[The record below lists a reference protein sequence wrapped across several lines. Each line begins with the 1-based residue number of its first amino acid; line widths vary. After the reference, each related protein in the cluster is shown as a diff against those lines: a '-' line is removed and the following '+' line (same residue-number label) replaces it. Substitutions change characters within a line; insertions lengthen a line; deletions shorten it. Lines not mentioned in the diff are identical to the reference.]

1 MKAKLIV
8 AAVAALCSAGA
19 MAQLNPAT
27 ATSYMT
33 YYIGGASTQAS
44 AVAIIVPTLFAA
56 STPIVTITQTVPG
69 AVGTVNTLTGY
80 YGMSNPTYTGTS
92 QPLLVVYNSTNGSF
106 AGIGQLIYSG
116 PAASSPWFESKILTL
131 GASGT
136 AMSCNLTTAPYTC
149 TSTDGS
155 KDAFVQID
163 MALSDVQPNEGFPGV
178 ITPGAGT
185 NLALS
190 QLVTTT
196 TGLEG
201 FGVAV
206 NPALY
211 LALQQ
216 AQGLAS
222 SSATAPVLGAA
233 AQPNMNSTDIAS
245 LFSELGSVKSAA
257 DLLQVSDS
265 VVPNLSTTPITVVS
279 RTFDSG
285 TQAAS
290 DIYFLNNV
298 CGNLGYAGALAPVN
312 TGDGGAA
319 GLNPGLFN
327 VVQESQTPNVKADLT
342 GTGTAGYAVGVLS
355 LTGAPAQ
362 TATNWQFVKLDG
374 VSPNYSAA
382 GVADAKQRNA
392 FASGSY
398 KFAVDMSA
406 SYRKS
411 ISSTYLAMNKAVV
424 AGLQN
429 SALHNLTGIA
439 YLDNPTGT
447 YTAGGQQARYDRGG
461 NNCAPLLNTN
471 F

>member
-1 MKAKLIV
+1 MKAKIIV

-27 ATSYMT
+27 ATSYLT
-33 YYIGGASTQAS
+33 YYIGGASTQAG
-44 AVAIIVPTLFAA
+44 AVSIIVPTLFA
-56 STPIVTITQTVPG
+56 STTPIVTITQTVPG
-69 AVGTVNTLTGY
+69 TVGTVNTLTGY

-106 AGIGQLIYSG
+106 AGIGELIYNG
-116 PAASSPWFESKILTL
+116 APASSPWFESKILTL

-136 AMSCNLTTAPYTC
+136 ALSCNLTTAPYTC

-163 MALSDVQPNEGFPGV
+163 MALSDVQPSEGYPGV
-178 ITPGAGT
+178 ITPGVGS
-185 NLALS
+185 NLSLN
-190 QLVTTT
+190 QLVIAN

-211 LALQQ
+211 VALQI
-216 AQGLAS
+216 AQGLAP
-222 SSATAPVLGAA
+222 AGTTAPVLGAA
-233 AQPNMNSTDIAS
+233 AQPNLQSVDVTS
-245 LFSELGSVKSAA
+245 LFSEQGAIKSAA
-257 DLLQVSDS
+257 DLLQNSDA
-265 VVPNLSTTPITVVS
+265 TPITVVE

-285 TQAAS
+285 SQAAT
-290 DIYFLNNV
+290 DIYFMNNV
-298 CGNLGYAGALAPVN
+298 CGNVGFAGALSPVSI
-312 TGDGGAA
+312 GDGGAA
-319 GLNPGLFN
+319 GLNPGLYN
-327 VVQESQTPNVKADLT
+327 VLQESQTPNVKADLT
-342 GTGTAGYAVGVLS
+342 GTATAGYAVGVLS
-355 LTGAPAQ
+355 LTAVPAQ

-382 GVADAKQRNA
+382 GVVDAKQRNA
-392 FASGSY
+392 FASGAY

-406 SYRKS
+406 SYRK
-411 ISSTYLAMNKAVV
+411 TTAAANLAMNKAVV

-429 SALHNLTGIA
+429 SALHNLAGIA
-439 YLDNPTGT
+439 YLDNPAGT
-447 YTAGGQQARYDRGG
+447 YTAGGQQARYDRNA
-461 NNCAPLLNTN
+461 NNCSPLVDVN